1 MRTVGD
7 DGERQPM
14 SDQVR
19 PHGPSREGAEVSRAM
34 RSLAATIF
42 GWLDDNAMLVVIFV
56 LALNISVFVW
66 LPSLDRKY
74 TWAYIL
80 AGLNLSALVYCAAKF
95 RVRRR

>member
-1 MRTVGD
+1 
-7 DGERQPM
+7 M

-19 PHGPSREGAEVSRAM
+19 PRGPSREGVEVSRTI
-34 RSLAATIF
+34 RSLAGTIF
-42 GWLDDNAMLVVIFV
+42 GWLDDNAMLAVIFV

-74 TWAYIL
+74 TWSYLL
-80 AGLNLSALVYCAAKF
+80 AGVNLGALAYCAVKF

>member
-1 MRTVGD
+1 
-7 DGERQPM
+7 M

-19 PHGPSREGAEVSRAM
+19 PRAPSREGAEVSRTI
-34 RSLAATIF
+34 RSLAGTIF

-56 LALNISVFVW
+56 LALNMSVLVW

-74 TWAYIL
+74 TWAYFL
-80 AGLNLSALVYCAAKF
+80 AGLNLGALVYCAARF

>member
-1 MRTVGD
+1 V
-7 DGERQPM
+7 

-19 PHGPSREGAEVSRAM
+19 PRSPSREGAEVSRTI
-34 RSLAATIF
+34 RSLAGTIF

-56 LALNISVFVW
+56 LALNMSVPVW

-74 TWAYIL
+74 TWAYLL
-80 AGLNLSALVYCAAKF
+80 AGLNLGALVYCAARF